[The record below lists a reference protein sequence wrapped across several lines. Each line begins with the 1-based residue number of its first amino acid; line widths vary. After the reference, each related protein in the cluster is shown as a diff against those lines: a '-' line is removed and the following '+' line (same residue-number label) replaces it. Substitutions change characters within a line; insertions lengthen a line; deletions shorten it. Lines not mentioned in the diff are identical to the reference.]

1 MVVPEG
7 AWFKSSYSGPG
18 NACVELAD
26 VIGRVGVRDSKWK
39 TGPALVLAS
48 AAWAA
53 FLADVQRGGRLGNGF
68 TD

>member
-1 MVVPEG
+1 MVAPEG
-7 AWFKSSYSGPG
+7 AWFKSSYSGSG

-26 VIGRVGVRDSKWK
+26 LTGQVGVRDSKWK

-48 AAWAA
+48 AAWAT
-53 FLADVQRGGRLGNGF
+53 FLAEVQRGGWLGNVF